1 MPYWIEGFSL
11 GSAFLIMP
19 WMALMAARRSSPSC
33 TMYSSGVAALGFA
46 MAADCT
52 LFVRGYA
59 HHLGLARTMRFELF
73 VATRYLRAKR
83 RQAFIGVITAISIV
97 GVMAGVASLV
107 VALAIN
113 NGFRQDSQD
122 RLLGSSAHVQLMRVE
137 NDGIR
142 DWQAML
148 PKLEKMP
155 HVVAAEPAIYDPVMI
170 SRGARARGG
179 MVKGIIPSQ
188 EKKISDL
195 LSTVKHGSAQE
206 LEPKQSEANASPA
219 SPDALNRAQSYP
231 PIVLGKDLADTIG

>member
-1 MPYWIEGFSL
+1 L
-11 GSAFLIMP
+11 
-19 WMALMAARRSSPSC
+19 
-33 TMYSSGVAALGFA
+33 
-46 MAADCT
+46 
-52 LFVRGYA
+52 
-59 HHLGLARTMRFELF
+59 RFELF

-113 NGFRQDSQD
+113 NGFRQDLQD

-155 HVVAAEPAIYDPVMI
+155 HVVAAAPAIYDPVMI

-231 PIVLGKDLADTIG
+231 PIVLGKDLADTIGATIGSAVVVTSPQGELTPFGIVPKYARFKVVGIFSSGFYDYDATWAFTRLADAQTLFALGDIVSV